1 MVKAFSGQYIVK
13 AIRNNTDIIKYVFN
27 PIGNEID
34 FKQNNPNHIYDVYE
48 HSIKTVENVVDILDQ
63 DKQISGQKLN
73 GALTLAALLHD
84 IGKPQTAE
92 IGQDG
97 YLHFSRHAVVGKD
110 IAFEILQRL
119 KY

>member
-13 AIRNNTDIIKYVFN
+13 AVRNNPDIIKYVFD
-27 PIGNEID
+27 PIGNEMG
-34 FKQNNPNHIYDVYE
+34 FKQNNPNHIYDIYE
-48 HSIKTVENVVDILDQ
+48 HSIKTVENVVEILNQ
-63 DKQISGQKLN
+63 DNKVNEQKID

-110 IAFEILQRL
+110 IASKLLHRL